1 MSIAILRCNRDCPHN
16 EGVDEKVKEELAELE
31 AIALRVVR
39 RNALND
45 RDEEEIRK
53 RLPSLR
59 AQDVGPADLER
70 TIHSVFVAGSI
81 SRWTKDYAPAHRR
94 KRSQPPAVGE
104 S

>member
-1 MSIAILRCNRDCPHN
+1 MRRDRDCPHN

-39 RNALND
+39 RNAANE
-45 RDEEEIRK
+45 RDEEEIRR
-53 RLPSLR
+53 RLPTLR

-94 KRSQPPAVGE
+94 KKARAAG
-104 S
+104 

>member
-1 MSIAILRCNRDCPHN
+1 M
-16 EGVDEKVKEELAELE
+16 KQELAELE

-45 RDEEEIRK
+45 RDEEEIRR

-81 SRWTKDYAPAHRR
+81 SRWTKDFAPAHRR
-94 KRSQPPAVGE
+94 KKSQAPVAAE